1 MKTVSL
7 IFTLM
12 TFTLNVIGQIT
23 EKVVYQ
29 EKGETETYE
38 IRKGDKSK
46 FIYRAEI
53 SFEKVASPDVAVKE
67 YKVWPIKTILN
78 DKEYVKKYLKS
89 EIKENITSENSFLAI
104 SYFYELTS
112 GKIKWITVFHNSSIT
127 IPIKAIENIF
137 RLCFLNF
144 SYTLNPL
151 H

>member
-38 IRKGDKSK
+38 IMKGDKSK

-53 SFEKVASPDVAVKE
+53 SFDKVASLDVVVKE
-67 YKVWPIKTILN
+67 YKVWPI
-78 DKEYVKKYLKS
+78 
-89 EIKENITSENSFLAI
+89 
-104 SYFYELTS
+104 
-112 GKIKWITVFHNSSIT
+112 
-127 IPIKAIENIF
+127 
-137 RLCFLNF
+137 
-144 SYTLNPL
+144 
-151 H
+151 

>member
-46 FIYRAEI
+46 FMMNL
-53 SFEKVASPDVAVKE
+53 V
-67 YKVWPIKTILN
+67 
-78 DKEYVKKYLKS
+78 S
-89 EIKENITSENSFLAI
+89 E
-104 SYFYELTS
+104 
-112 GKIKWITVFHNSSIT
+112 
-127 IPIKAIENIF
+127 
-137 RLCFLNF
+137 
-144 SYTLNPL
+144 YTLSL
-151 H
+151 Q